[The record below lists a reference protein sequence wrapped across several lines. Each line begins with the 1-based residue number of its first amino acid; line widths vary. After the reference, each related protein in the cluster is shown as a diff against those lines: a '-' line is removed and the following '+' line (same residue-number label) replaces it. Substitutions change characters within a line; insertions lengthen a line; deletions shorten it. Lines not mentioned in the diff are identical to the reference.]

1 MNINKPKTKTAPAEK
16 KAETAADRAKQLEE
30 DRREFRKD
38 VNKRSTYLAKLG
50 SSEATPEEGLGK
62 ILKTLRTTEDE
73 YMFFAAV
80 EWCVKSNSAYYDKR
94 NQLLGAMVKNFHFRQ
109 SSSVGTILKFYK
121 QFDSEVVKDLLKKHQ
136 SINANSAVRS
146 MRKLPDAD
154 ITTLASYMP
163 VMTKRKFVAKANS
176 LSTKWVQKAAK
187 TTAVKAVSYT
197 ESANS
202 YLRVV
207 NILNASLRGKTTTTP
222 QQNAAVKQIP
232 FTQPSEPQQKP
243 QAVQIKYNKRKGG
256 TI

>member
-1 MNINKPKTKTAPAEK
+1 MNINKPKTKPTTKPTTAEATANEAKRIAEEK
-16 KAETAADRAKQLEE
+16 
-30 DRREFRKD
+30 REFRKD
-38 VNKRSTYLAKLG
+38 INKRSDYLAKLG

-94 NQLLGAMVKNFHFRQ
+94 NQILGAMVRNFHFRQ

-146 MRKLPDAD
+146 MRKMSDAD
-154 ITTLASYMP
+154 IAVLAGYMP

-176 LSTKWVQKAAK
+176 LSTKWVQKASKASP
-187 TTAVKAVSYT
+187 VKAVSYT

-202 YLRVV
+202 YLKVV
-207 NILNASLRGKTTTTP
+207 NILNASLRGKTTTVP
-222 QQNAAVKQIP
+222 QQDAAVRQVPYTKP
-232 FTQPSEPQQKP
+232 AEPEQKP
-243 QAVQIKYNKRKGG
+243 QTVQIKYNKRKGDS
-256 TI
+256 I